1 MDKCI
6 IIITLCISVQNQ
18 IIKQLI
24 IYYLI
29 NSWSFDE
36 FSQMIQIFVS
46 VLYHV
51 IILFPFDIRLDI
63 MKPSLGSIVLWA
75 SNGILAPSFV
85 AQKHHFYYSQLTS
98 CVMYAFVL
106 MPLHLL
112 FIYRRV
118 KDVFVDHK
126 RLLTTCV
133 YTSRG
138 SGKAWKNLI
147 LKISSSKHT

>member
-6 IIITLCISVQNQ
+6 PFGLKWNTFNAAFNDQ
-18 IIKQLI
+18 INVEK
-24 IYYLI
+24 YK
-29 NSWSFDE
+29 

-46 VLYHV
+46 VLYYV

-85 AQKHHFYYSQLTS
+85 AQKHHLYYSQLTS
-98 CVMYAFVL
+98 CAMHAFVL
-106 MPLHLL
+106 MPLHWL
-112 FIYRRV
+112 FIYRLV

-133 YTSRG
+133 HTSWG
-138 SGKAWKNLI
+138 SKKAWKNLI
-147 LKISSSKHT
+147 LTISSSKHI

>member
-6 IIITLCISVQNQ
+6 PFGLKWNTFNAAFNDQ
-18 IIKQLI
+18 INVEKYKRIL
-24 IYYLI
+24 L
-29 NSWSFDE
+29 
-36 FSQMIQIFVS
+36 MTQIFVS
-46 VLYHV
+46 VLYYV
-51 IILFPFDIRLDI
+51 IIFFPFDIRLDI

-85 AQKHHFYYSQLTS
+85 AQKHHLYYSQLTS
-98 CVMYAFVL
+98 CVMHAFVL

-112 FIYRRV
+112 FIYRWV

-133 YTSRG
+133 YTSWG
-138 SGKAWKNLI
+138 SGKASRNLI
-147 LKISSSKHT
+147 LTIPSSKYT

>member
-1 MDKCI
+1 M
-6 IIITLCISVQNQ
+6 
-18 IIKQLI
+18 
-24 IYYLI
+24 
-29 NSWSFDE
+29 
-36 FSQMIQIFVS
+36 MRIFGS
-46 VLYHV
+46 VLYYV

-85 AQKHHFYYSQLTS
+85 AQKHHLYYSQLTS
-98 CVMYAFVL
+98 CAMHAFVL

-133 YTSRG
+133 YTSWG

-147 LKISSSKHT
+147 LTISSSKAFINVILDTDAIQCLYK